1 MKIYVTPHSR
11 KDSPANSTDYEI
23 ILQRDDWNDYSYIT
37 KYHLYLTK
45 KLTGSDEIEYV
56 GAVKIIKKG
65 QVADYSYMVELG
77 ELSSLSSE
85 YCSVGQSLDYYTRLS
100 KLNNEV
106 RNAILTSLRDI
117 NLFDY
122 ESEGFKDENV
132 WTSSVMRDLKDD
144 DDIFLLPKYILEHN
158 FSSIPSIDIRFE
170 FSHEKMLNSLKLD
183 FDSEQYGFFNYQ
195 KLPCRMAVI
204 VGRNGSG
211 KSTTLAR
218 LSKVAFS
225 STQDRKKEI
234 ISSIGEIYPE
244 GLGFPKIIN
253 LSYSAFD
260 SFQIPGVTYKEKVQL
275 KNDIAKGKGRYIYC
289 GVRDV
294 CAELEIELQQYSDTD
309 IEDIYISS
317 ERQERT
323 ILKPLEVL
331 SKEFN
336 DAYVKIQQDDSKN
349 KTLHSVLSKLKE
361 EASISTIVD
370 DILDDSFSENP
381 EAYFYNLSTGHKFV
395 LHSMLHII
403 LYAEKRC
410 FVFFDEPETHLHP
423 PLLAVLMS
431 AMRII
436 LNKVDAFAIV
446 ATHSPV
452 VVQETLSKNVNII
465 TRSGSL
471 IDFQRPEIETF
482 GENIGSITSTVFSLT
497 SQVTDYHDELDK
509 LIKTYQAHDNAI
521 ELIESCF
528 DQGLSLQA
536 RSYILSKLAIK
547 VE

>member
-1 MKIYVTPHSR
+1 MKIYVTTHSR
-11 KDSPANSTDYEI
+11 KNSPTNSTEYEI

-77 ELSSLSSE
+77 DLSPLSSE

-100 KLNNEV
+100 KLNNQV
-106 RNAILTSLRDI
+106 RNEILMSLRDI

-122 ESEGFKDENV
+122 ESEGFKDESV
-132 WTSSVMRDLKDD
+132 WAYSVMRDLKDD

-158 FSSIPSIDIRFE
+158 FSSIPSIDVKFE
-170 FSHEKMLNSLKLD
+170 FSHERMLNSLKLD
-183 FDSEQYGFFNYQ
+183 FDSEQYGYFYYE

-211 KSTTLAR
+211 KSTTVAR

-225 STQDRKKEI
+225 STQDSQKDI

-294 CAELEIELQQYSDTD
+294 CAELELELQQYSNTD

-323 ILKPLEVL
+323 ILKPLEIL
-331 SKEFN
+331 SKEFS

-370 DILDDSFSENP
+370 DMLEGSFCENP
-381 EAYFYNLSTGHKFV
+381 AAYFYDLSTGHKFV

-431 AMRII
+431 ALRII
-436 LNKVDAFAIV
+436 LDKVDAFAIV

-452 VVQETLSKNVNII
+452 VVQETLSKNVNVI
-465 TRSGSL
+465 TRSGGL

-482 GENIGSITSTVFSLT
+482 GENIGSITSAVFSLT

-509 LIKTYQAHDNAI
+509 LIKTYKSRDNAI

-528 DQGLSLQA
+528 DQGLSIQA
-536 RSYILSKLAIK
+536 RSYILSKLATK

>member
-11 KDSPANSTDYEI
+11 KDSPTNSMEYEI

-77 ELSSLSSE
+77 DLSPLSTE

-106 RNAILTSLRDI
+106 RHAILMSLRDI

-122 ESEGFKDENV
+122 ELEGFKNESV
-132 WTSSVMRDLKDD
+132 WAFSVMRDLKDD

-158 FSSIPSIDIRFE
+158 FSSIPSIDVKFE
-170 FSHEKMLNSLKLD
+170 FSHERMLNSLKLD
-183 FDSEQYGFFNYQ
+183 FDSEQYGFFKYQ

-204 VGRNGSG
+204 VGRNGTG

-218 LSKVAFS
+218 LSKVAYS
-225 STQDRKKEI
+225 STQDRKNEI
-234 ISSIGEIYPE
+234 ISGIGKIYPE

-260 SFQIPGVTYKEKVQL
+260 SFQIPGVTFKEKVQL

-294 CAELEIELQQYSDTD
+294 CAELELELQKYDNTD

-323 ILKPLEVL
+323 ILKPLEIL

-336 DAYVKIQQDDSKN
+336 DAYIKIQQDDSK
-349 KTLHSVLSKLKE
+349 KLTLHSVLSKLKE

-370 DILDDSFSENP
+370 DMLEDDFSENP
-381 EAYFYNLSTGHKFV
+381 AAYFYNLSTGHKFV

-431 AMRII
+431 ALRII

-452 VVQETLSKNVNII
+452 VVQETLSKNVNVI
-465 TRSGSL
+465 TRSGNL
-471 IDFQRPEIETF
+471 IDFQMPEIETF
-482 GENIGSITSTVFSLT
+482 GENIGSITSAVFSLT

-509 LIKTYQAHDNAI
+509 LIQAYKPHDNAI
-521 ELIESCF
+521 EFIENLF
-528 DQGLSLQA
+528 DQGLSIQA
-536 RSYILSKLAIK
+536 RSYILSKLAVK
-547 VE
+547 EE

>member
-11 KDSPANSTDYEI
+11 KESPANSAEYEI

-56 GAVKIIKKG
+56 GSVKIIKKG
-65 QVADYSYMVELG
+65 QVADNSYMVELG

-106 RNAILTSLRDI
+106 RNGILNSLRDI

-122 ESEGFKDENV
+122 KSEGFKDENV

-158 FSSIPSIDIRFE
+158 FSSIPSIDAKLE
-170 FSHEKMLNSLKLD
+170 FSHGRMLNPLKLD
-183 FDSEQYGFFNYQ
+183 FDSKEYGVFNYQ

-225 STQDRKKEI
+225 STQDRKKDI
-234 ISSIGEIYPE
+234 ISDIGEIYPE

-294 CAELEIELQQYSDTD
+294 CAELELELEQYSDTD
-309 IEDIYISS
+309 TEDIYFSS

-323 ILKPLEVL
+323 ILKPLEIL

-336 DAYVKIQQDDSKN
+336 DAYVRIQKDDFKKN
-349 KTLHSVLSKLKE
+349 TLHSVLSKLKE
-361 EASISTIVD
+361 EASISSIVD
-370 DILDDSFSENP
+370 DILADDFSKNP
-381 EAYFYNLSTGHKFV
+381 AAYFYNLSTGHKFV

-431 AMRII
+431 ALRII

-452 VVQETLSKNVNII
+452 VVQETLSKNVNVI
-465 TRSGSL
+465 TRSGDL
-471 IDFQRPEIETF
+471 IDFQRPDIETF
-482 GENIGSITSTVFSLT
+482 GENIGSITSAVFSLT

-509 LIKTYQAHDNAI
+509 LIKAYKDHDNAI
-521 ELIESCF
+521 EIIESFF
-528 DQGLSLQA
+528 DLGLSIQA
-536 RSYILSKLAIK
+536 RSYVMSKLATK

>member
-11 KDSPANSTDYEI
+11 KDSPNNSSEYEI
-23 ILQRDDWNDYSYIT
+23 MLQRDDWNDYSYIT

-45 KLTGSDEIEYV
+45 KLTGADEIEYV

-77 ELSSLSSE
+77 ELPPLNSE

-100 KLNNEV
+100 KLNSEV
-106 RNAILTSLRDI
+106 RNEILISLRDI

-122 ESEGFKDENV
+122 ESEGFKDESV
-132 WTSSVMRDLKDD
+132 WTSSIMRDLKYD

-158 FSSIPSIDIRFE
+158 FSSIPSIDVSFE
-170 FSHEKMLNSLKLD
+170 FSHEKMLTSLKLD
-183 FDSEQYGFFNYQ
+183 FDSKQYGYFNYQ

-204 VGRNGSG
+204 VGRNGTG

-225 STQDRKKEI
+225 STQDRKKDI
-234 ISSIGEIYPE
+234 ISSIGKIYPE

-275 KNDIAKGKGRYIYC
+275 KNDIANGKGRYIYC

-294 CAELEIELQQYSDTD
+294 CAELELELQKYSNTD

-323 ILKPLEVL
+323 ILKPLEIL
-331 SKEFN
+331 SQEFN
-336 DAYVKIQQDDSKN
+336 DAYVKIQQDEYK
-349 KTLHSVLSKLKE
+349 KQTLHSVLSKLKE

-370 DILDDSFSENP
+370 DMLEDSFSERS
-381 EAYFYNLSTGHKFV
+381 ATYFYNLSTGHKFV

-431 AMRII
+431 ALRII

-452 VVQETLSKNVNII
+452 VAQETLSKNVNVI
-465 TRSGSL
+465 TRSGGL

-482 GENIGSITSTVFSLT
+482 GENIGSITSAVFSLT

-509 LIKTYQAHDNAI
+509 LIINYKAHDNAI
-521 ELIESCF
+521 EFIESCF
-528 DQGLSLQA
+528 EQGLSIQA
-536 RSYILSKLAIK
+536 RAYILSKLAAK
-547 VE
+547 VK

>member
-1 MKIYVTPHSR
+1 MCAT
-11 KDSPANSTDYEI
+11 
-23 ILQRDDWNDYSYIT
+23 Q
-37 KYHLYLTK
+37 YHLYLTK

-77 ELSSLSSE
+77 ELSPLSSE

-100 KLNNEV
+100 KLDNEV
-106 RNAILTSLRDI
+106 RHKILMSLRDI

-122 ESEGFKDENV
+122 ESEGFKNENV
-132 WTSSVMRDLKDD
+132 WTSSIMRDLKDD

-158 FSSIPSIDIRFE
+158 FSSIPSIDVKFE
-170 FSHEKMLNSLKLD
+170 FSHERMLNSLKLD
-183 FDSEQYGFFNYQ
+183 FDSKQYGFFNNQ

-225 STQDRKKEI
+225 STQDRKKDI
-234 ISSIGEIYPE
+234 ISGIGEIYPE

-260 SFQIPGVTYKEKVQL
+260 SFQIPGVTYKEKIQL
-275 KNDIAKGKGRYIYC
+275 KNDIEKGKGRYIYC

-294 CAELEIELQQYSDTD
+294 CAELELELQQYSNSGV
-309 IEDIYISS
+309 EEIYISS

-323 ILKPLEVL
+323 ILKPLEIL

-336 DAYVKIQQDDSKN
+336 DAYIKIQQDEYKSQ
-349 KTLHSVLSKLKE
+349 TLQSVLSKLKE

-370 DILDDSFSENP
+370 DMLEDGFSENP
-381 EAYFYNLSTGHKFV
+381 AAYFYNLSTGHKFV

-431 AMRII
+431 ALRII

-452 VVQETLSKNVNII
+452 VVQETLSKNVNVI
-465 TRSGSL
+465 TRSGNL

-482 GENIGSITSTVFSLT
+482 GENIGSITSAVFSLT

-509 LIKTYQAHDNAI
+509 LIENYKVYDNAI
-521 ELIESCF
+521 EFIESCF
-528 DQGLSLQA
+528 DQGLSIQA
-536 RSYILSKLAIK
+536 RSYILSKLATK